1 MIRNFLKI
9 LYILVPLLVILIF
22 FIDLLSYYSNIT
34 IGFISF
40 TREIIILSLLFLCYQ
55 VIKNRFHFH
64 ELTIQENLNRLA
76 LVIAANF
83 VIALIINILFNPV
96 YKSGF
101 PTSYNSSSAIF
112 ISTIFAF
119 TASFTLV
126 PALFILKQLIFYKRK
141 RYTAIFFNL
150 YLVLITVNAIGA
162 FITRQPVGW
171 LKFTAESFTNDITFG
186 ITIIFILMLSLRNE
200 WITYLSRKQKILT
213 FFIGLPLYIAF
224 ASLFDIAYR
233 ESLPAYSLTIAALTF
248 NLWIFLLIYGGY
260 GLFKL
265 LLHLPT
271 ARAFDRKIRE
281 LNSLYDLGRML
292 NTETRIETLYPLIT
306 KSTSQILE
314 SQTTW
319 LTLVDNKINK
329 LNIVSSINLTP
340 TEIEKNPL
348 LNFDGLNKATISGKK
363 SILINDI
370 PHNRQYKY
378 LINWKKDARTILV
391 APLFSNRG
399 QLMGIIYATKSKE
412 YNFDVDDASV
422 IQGIA
427 SQAAIAIENANLLQ
441 ESIDRE
447 RLEHELKIARDVQI
461 KLLPQT
467 IPQIP
472 NFDLDAFCLNAYEV
486 GGDYY
491 DFFKFSDGKPGIII
505 GDVSGKGTSAA
516 LYMAEFKGI
525 IQTLAKNHTSPYSLT
540 CDINKIVYQNIERRS
555 FVSAITAKIDP
566 KKQTVT
572 FTRAGHT
579 PVLYCSGNDHDPQNI
594 LTKGIGL
601 GLDPGTK
608 FNSIL
613 EEHTIKLARNGT
625 VLLYTD
631 GVTEARNEDGI
642 EFGED
647 RLTSLVKACKAET
660 AKQIKE
666 YLLNSVSDFCG
677 NAQLHDD
684 LTFVILR
691 NRYKPKR

>member
-427 SQAAIAIENANLLQ
+427 NQAAIAIENANLLQ

>member
-22 FIDLLSYYSNIT
+22 FIDLLSYYSSIT

-83 VIALIINILFNPV
+83 VIALIINIIFNPV

-150 YLVLITVNAIGA
+150 YILLITVNAISA

-171 LKFTAESFTNDITFG
+171 LKFTAESYANDITFG
-186 ITIIFILMLSLRNE
+186 LTIVFILMLSLRNE
-200 WITYLSRKQKILT
+200 WITYLSRKQKILI

-319 LTLVDNKINK
+319 LALVDNKINK

-427 SQAAIAIENANLLQ
+427 NQAAIAIENANLLQ

-491 DFFKFSDGKPGIII
+491 DFFKFSDGKPGVII

-540 CDINKIVYQNIERRS
+540 CDTNKIVYQNIERRS

-608 FNSIL
+608 FNLIL

-691 NRYKPKR
+691 NRYNPKR